1 MWLLVRITL
10 PGERVLV
17 GESAVAAGMEL
28 ECAMGRCSDAF
39 TRGRPSTLEVL
50 LQSAAASAVLI
61 WLYRR

>member
-1 MWLLVRITL
+1 M
-10 PGERVLV
+10 PV
-17 GESAVAAGMEL
+17 GESAVAAGTGQ
-28 ECAMGRCSDAF
+28 ECTMGRCSDAF